1 MTIRMFH
8 LTAVAA
14 AAAVMLAGCASAPEQ
29 TGIKD
34 GVYTGTGFGR
44 GGEITSEVTFKDG
57 KITDVKVVKH
67 TETVGVSDKAL
78 TEVPARIVA
87 GNTTNVDAVTGA
99 TLTSNGIRASVA
111 DAIDN
116 AGGDTEA
123 YSQYY
128 KTKYDTSMIPDT
140 VTTDVLVIGGGASGL
155 TAAVRAAGEGAKVIL
170 IEKMPAIG
178 GDTQLNAGTLIATG
192 SRYQR
197 EVMKETKDSPQL
209 TYKDILKAGKYKNDK
224 ALAMMTAK
232 KAGSVVDWLIDDL
245 KIPYG
250 PAATQYPDHSA
261 SRQLGVTGRS
271 VNFLK
276 LMSAKLAERG
286 GVIMTDTRAQEFVTD
301 AKGNVTGVKAT
312 LADGRWVTFDT
323 KSVILASGGYGANSA
338 LLPEKVKE
346 GLFYGLDSDSGDG
359 LNMGQKVGAATI
371 NLDLVKQYPQGVE
384 TMPGH
389 GLAATASST
398 DTMKKSGAIY
408 VNMDGNRV
416 VDELAGLGTLTDV
429 SLAQKKS
436 MLYIVMDK
444 AAWKEYVAKSLEDK
458 LVPNEETLEGW
469 AHIVNNGH
477 PVMATSMNLAEAA
490 QKMGIDAAQLAKTVT
505 RWNKMVA
512 AGKDADFGRKVLKPL
527 SEGPWYIVEQKVRF
541 CTTLGGLK
549 ANTGLAILAKN
560 GKPIGN
566 LYGAGCVVGGANGA
580 DSMTAM
586 MNSWAIISGAVAADS
601 AVKNLKK

>member
-1 MTIRMFH
+1 
-8 LTAVAA
+8 
-14 AAAVMLAGCASAPEQ
+14 
-29 TGIKD
+29 
-34 GVYTGTGFGR
+34 
-44 GGEITSEVTFKDG
+44 
-57 KITDVKVVKH
+57 
-67 TETVGVSDKAL
+67 
-78 TEVPARIVA
+78 
-87 GNTTNVDAVTGA
+87 
-99 TLTSNGIRASVA
+99 
-111 DAIDN
+111 
-116 AGGDTEA
+116 
-123 YSQYY
+123 
-128 KTKYDTSMIPDT
+128 
-140 VTTDVLVIGGGASGL
+140 
-155 TAAVRAAGEGAKVIL
+155 
-170 IEKMPAIG
+170 
-178 GDTQLNAGTLIATG
+178 
-192 SRYQR
+192 
-197 EVMKETKDSPQL
+197 MKETKDSPKL

-359 LNMGQKVGAATI
+359 LKMGQKVGAATI